1 MRRRR
6 IFIHGTNA
14 LVLTLLIL
22 GILAV
27 INYLSW
33 KIGSKLDVTR
43 ERLHSVSDQ
52 TIKVLNGLD
61 KDIEVLAFFKDVG
74 LDRLEFQEL
83 MGEYTGRSNRIKFR
97 FIDADKEP
105 GVARKYEIDEYGT
118 VVLSSG
124 DREIKVKVSD
134 PISGTIK
141 SNSEQELTNAL
152 IKLSSDKKKGVYF
165 LVGHGERD
173 INNNSDAGGLGKLKR
188 TLEEEGYEVGELLL
202 LRESIIPSKNSILII
217 PSPAKPLSEKELGD
231 IKKYLDEGGRAVF
244 LIEPRMGGDLVSLLK
259 DYGIEV
265 ENDIV
270 IDPSSKVVGG
280 GDVAPIV
287 AQYPNHRITDNFR
300 LATIFPFSRSINV
313 TSKDNV
319 TNQLIANTSQFSWSE
334 RNLSLFDQ
342 GTAQQDDGDK
352 PGPLGVAEVSEI
364 GEKSK
369 VAVFGSADFVSNRF
383 FGFSGNSD
391 LFLNTVHW
399 IVGDENLISI
409 RPKVAE
415 GGKLTITQN
424 QLTVI
429 FMVTVVLLPAI
440 VLFTGVGVWL
450 KRRNM

>member
-6 IFIHGTNA
+6 ILIHGTNA

-74 LDRLEFQEL
+74 LDRLEFREL

-141 SNSEQELTNAL
+141 NNTEQELTNAL

-217 PSPAKPLSEKELGD
+217 ASPAKPLSEKELGD

-287 AQYPNHRITDNFR
+287 AQYPNHGITDNFR

-319 TNQLIANTSQFSWSE
+319 TNKLIANTSQFSWSE

-342 GTAQQDDGDK
+342 GIAQQDDGDK

>member
-1 MRRRR
+1 MRRKR

-14 LVLTLLIL
+14 VVLTLLVL

-33 KIGSKLDVTR
+33 KVGSKIDVTR
-43 ERLHSVSDQ
+43 EKLHSVSDQ
-52 TIKVLNGLD
+52 TIKVLNGID
-61 KDIEVLAFFKDVG
+61 KDIEILAFFKDVG
-74 LDRLEFQEL
+74 GDRLEFQEL
-83 MGEYTGRSNRIKFR
+83 IDEYTRRSDKIKFR
-97 FIDADKEP
+97 FVDADKEP
-105 GVARKYEIDEYGT
+105 GIARKYGVDEYGT
-118 VVLSSG
+118 VVLSHG
-124 DREIKVKVSD
+124 NQVIKLKVAD
-134 PISGTIK
+134 PISGDIK
-141 SNSEQELTNAL
+141 KDAEQQLTNSL
-152 IKLSSDKKKGVYF
+152 IKLSSGKKKGVYF

-173 INNNSDAGGLGKLKR
+173 INNDSDEKGFGKLK
-188 TLEEEGYEVGELLL
+188 TALEGEGYDVGELLL

-217 PSPAKPLSEKELGD
+217 ASPTKPLSEKELGD
-231 IKKYLDEGGRAVF
+231 IKKYLDDGGRAVF
-244 LIEPRMGGDLVSLLK
+244 LLEPRVAGDLVSLLG

-270 IDPSSKVVGG
+270 IDPSSKMVGG

-287 AQYPNHRITDNFR
+287 AQYPNHEITADFR

-313 TSKDNV
+313 KSKDSAENK
-319 TNQLIANTSQFSWSE
+319 LIANTSQFSWSE

-342 GTAQQDDGDK
+342 GVAQQDAGDE
-352 PGPLGVAEVSEI
+352 PGPLGVAEVSQL
-364 GEKSK
+364 GEKSRI
-369 VAVFGSADFVSNRF
+369 AVFGSADFVSNRF

-399 IVGDENLISI
+399 IVGDEDLISI

-415 GGKLTITQN
+415 KGKLTITQN
-424 QLTVI
+424 QLTAI

-440 VLFTGVGVWL
+440 VLFSGIGVWL

>member
-1 MRRRR
+1 MRRKR

-33 KIGSKLDVTR
+33 KIGSKIDVTR

-52 TIKVLNGLD
+52 TIKVLNGIYND
-61 KDIEVLAFFKDVG
+61 VDVLAFFKDVG

-83 MGEYTGRSNRIKFR
+83 MGEYTGRNNRIKFR

-105 GVARKYEIDEYGT
+105 GVARKYGIDEYGT

-124 DREIKVKVSD
+124 EQEIKVKVAD
-134 PISGTIK
+134 PITGTIK
-141 SNSEQELTNAL
+141 NNSEQELTNAL

-165 LVGHGERD
+165 LVGHGERN
-173 INNNSDAGGLGKLKR
+173 INNNSDAGGLGKLR
-188 TLEEEGYEVGELLL
+188 RALEEEGYEVGELLL

-217 PSPAKPLSEKELGD
+217 ASPAKPLSEKELGD

-244 LIEPRMGGDLVSLLK
+244 LIEPRMGGDLVSLLQ

-265 ENDIV
+265 EDDIV
-270 IDPSSKVVGG
+270 IDPSSKMVGG

-287 AQYPNHRITDNFR
+287 AQYPNHEITDRFR
-300 LATIFPFSRSINV
+300 LATIFPFSRSIVV

-319 TNQLIANTSQFSWSE
+319 INNLIANTSQFSWSE

-342 GTAQQDDGDK
+342 GVAQQDDGDK

-383 FGFSGNSD
+383 FDFSGNSD

-415 GGKLTITQN
+415 EGKLTITQN
-424 QLTVI
+424 QLTAI
-429 FMVTVVLLPAI
+429 FMVTVVLLPSI
-440 VLFTGVGVWL
+440 VLFAGIGVWL

>member
-14 LVLTLLIL
+14 LVLTLLII

-33 KIGSKLDVTR
+33 KIGAKIDVTR

-61 KDIEVLAFFKDVG
+61 KDIDALAFFKDVG
-74 LDRLEFQEL
+74 LDRREFQEL
-83 MGEYTGRSNRIKFR
+83 MGEYTGRSNRIRFR

-105 GVARKYEIDEYGT
+105 GVARKYGIDEYGT

-124 DREIKVKVSD
+124 DREIKVKVAD
-134 PISGTIK
+134 PIAGTIK
-141 SNSEQELTNAL
+141 NNTEQELTNAL
-152 IKLSSDKKKGVYF
+152 IKLSSDKTKGVYF

-173 INNNSDAGGLGKLKR
+173 INSNSDAGGLGKLKR
-188 TLEEEGYEVGELLL
+188 ALEEEGYEVGELLL

-217 PSPAKPLSEKELGD
+217 ASPAKPLSEKELGD
-231 IKKYLDEGGRAVF
+231 IKQYLDKGGRAVF
-244 LIEPRMGGDLVSLLK
+244 LIEPRMGGDLVALLK

-270 IDPSSKVVGG
+270 IDPSSKMVGG

-287 AQYPNHRITDNFR
+287 AQYPNHEITDNFR

-313 TSKDNV
+313 NSNDNV
-319 TNQLIANTSQFSWSE
+319 KNKLIANTSQFSWSE

-342 GTAQQDDGDK
+342 GVAQQDDRDK

-383 FGFSGNSD
+383 FR
-391 LFLNTVHW
+391 
-399 IVGDENLISI
+399 E
-409 RPKVAE
+409 
-415 GGKLTITQN
+415 
-424 QLTVI
+424 
-429 FMVTVVLLPAI
+429 
-440 VLFTGVGVWL
+440 
-450 KRRNM
+450 

>member
-6 IFIHGTNA
+6 ILIHGTNA

-74 LDRLEFQEL
+74 LDRLEFREL

-118 VVLSSG
+118 VVLSSD

-141 SNSEQELTNAL
+141 NNTEQELTNAL
-152 IKLSSDKKKGVYF
+152 IKLSSDRKKGVYF

-217 PSPAKPLSEKELGD
+217 ASPAKPLSEKELGD

-287 AQYPNHRITDNFR
+287 AQYPNHGITDNFR

-319 TNQLIANTSQFSWSE
+319 TNKLIANTSQFSWSE

-342 GTAQQDDGDK
+342 GIAQQDDGDK

>member
-1 MRRRR
+1 MRRKR
-6 IFIHGTNA
+6 IFIHGMNA
-14 LVLTLLIL
+14 LVLTVLIV

-33 KIGSKLDVTR
+33 KIGSRIDVTR

-52 TIKVLNGLD
+52 TIKVLNGID
-61 KDIEVLAFFKDVG
+61 KDIDVLAFFKDVG
-74 LDRLEFQEL
+74 PDRLAFQEL
-83 MGEYTGRSNRIKFR
+83 MGEYTGRSKKINFR
-97 FIDADKEP
+97 FVDADKEP
-105 GVARKYEIDEYGT
+105 GVARKYGINEYGT
-118 VVLSSG
+118 VVLSTG
-124 DREIKVKVSD
+124 DREIKVKVAD
-134 PISGTIK
+134 PVSGSIK
-141 SNSEQELTNAL
+141 NNTEEELTNAL

-173 INNNSDAGGLGKLKR
+173 INDNSDAGGLGKLKR
-188 TLEEEGYEVGELLL
+188 ALEGEGYEVGELLL

-217 PSPAKPLSEKELGD
+217 ASPAKPLTEKELGD
-231 IKKYLDEGGRAVF
+231 IKKYLDEGGRAIF
-244 LIEPRMGGDLVSLLK
+244 LVEPRIAGDLVSLLK

-265 ENDIV
+265 QDDIV
-270 IDPSSKVVGG
+270 IDPSSKMVGG

-287 AQYPNHRITDNFR
+287 AQYPNHEITDNFR

-313 TSKDNV
+313 TVKDNV
-319 TNQLIANTSQFSWSE
+319 KNKLIGYTSQFSWSE

-342 GTAQQDDGDK
+342 GVAQQDDGDK

-364 GEKSK
+364 GENSR

-383 FGFSGNSD
+383 FDFSGNSD
-391 LFLNTVHW
+391 LFLNTTHW

-415 GGKLTITQN
+415 KGELTITQN

-429 FMVTVVLLPAI
+429 FMVTVILLPSI
-440 VLFTGVGVWL
+440 VLFSGIGVWL

>member
-1 MRRRR
+1 MSRKR

-14 LVLTLLIL
+14 LVLTVLIV
-22 GILAV
+22 GILVV

-33 KIGSKLDVTR
+33 KSGMRIDVTR

-52 TIKVLNGLD
+52 TIKVLNGVD
-61 KDIEVLAFFKDVG
+61 KDIDVLAFFKDVG
-74 LDRLEFQEL
+74 PDRLEFQEL
-83 MGEYTGRSNRIKFR
+83 IGEYTGKSSKIKFR
-97 FIDADKEP
+97 FVDADKEP
-105 GVARKYEIDEYGT
+105 GVARKYGVNDYGT

-124 DREIKVKVSD
+124 DREIKVKVAD
-134 PISGTIK
+134 PISGNLKDNT
-141 SNSEQELTNAL
+141 EEELTNAL

-173 INNNSDAGGLGKLKR
+173 INNDSDPRGLGKLKKA
-188 TLEEEGYEVGELLL
+188 LEEEGYEVGELLL

-217 PSPAKPLSEKELGD
+217 ASPAKPLTEKELGD
-231 IKKYLDEGGRAVF
+231 INKYLDQGGRAIF

-259 DYGIEV
+259 DYGVEV
-265 ENDIV
+265 EDDIV
-270 IDPSSKVVGG
+270 IDPSSKMVGG

-287 AQYPNHRITDNFR
+287 AQYPNHEITDNFR

-313 TSKDNV
+313 TGKDNV
-319 TNQLIANTSQFSWSE
+319 KNKLIANTSQFSWSE

-342 GTAQQDDGDK
+342 GIAQQDDGDK

-364 GEKSK
+364 GEKSR

-415 GGKLTITQN
+415 KGELTITQN

-429 FMVTVVLLPAI
+429 FMITVVLLPAI
-440 VLFTGVGVWL
+440 VLFSGIGVWL

>member
-6 IFIHGTNA
+6 ILIHGTNA

-83 MGEYTGRSNRIKFR
+83 MGEYIGRSHRIKFR

-105 GVARKYEIDEYGT
+105 GVARKYEIDDYGT

-141 SNSEQELTNAL
+141 NNTEQELTNAL

-217 PSPAKPLSEKELGD
+217 ASPAKPLSEKELGD

-244 LIEPRMGGDLVSLLK
+244 LLEPRLGGDLVSLLK

-270 IDPSSKVVGG
+270 IDPSSKMVGG

-287 AQYPNHRITDNFR
+287 AQYPNHGITDNFR

-319 TNQLIANTSQFSWSE
+319 TNKLIANTSQFSWSE

-342 GTAQQDDGDK
+342 GSAQQDDGDK

-429 FMVTVVLLPAI
+429 FMVTVVLFPAI

>member
-14 LVLTLLIL
+14 IVLTLLIL

-33 KIGSKLDVTR
+33 KVGSKIDVTR
-43 ERLHSVSDQ
+43 EKLHSVSDQ
-52 TIKVLNGLD
+52 TIKVLNGID
-61 KDIEVLAFFKDVG
+61 NDIDVLASFKDVG

-83 MGEYTGRSNRIKFR
+83 IDEYTGRSNRIKFR
-97 FIDADKEP
+97 FVDADKEP

-134 PISGTIK
+134 PISGNIK
-141 SNSEQELTNAL
+141 NDAEQQLTNAL

-217 PSPAKPLSEKELGD
+217 ASPAKPLSEKELGD

-270 IDPSSKVVGG
+270 IDPSSKMVGG

-287 AQYPNHRITDNFR
+287 AQYPNHGITDNFR

-319 TNQLIANTSQFSWSE
+319 TNKLIANTSQFSWSE

-429 FMVTVVLLPAI
+429 FMITVVLLPAI

>member
-83 MGEYTGRSNRIKFR
+83 MGEYTGRSHRIKVR

-105 GVARKYEIDEYGT
+105 GVARKYEIDDYGT
-118 VVLSSG
+118 VILSSG

-141 SNSEQELTNAL
+141 NNTEQELTNAL

-217 PSPAKPLSEKELGD
+217 ASPAKPLSEKELGD

-244 LIEPRMGGDLVSLLK
+244 LLEPRLGGDLVSLLK

-270 IDPSSKVVGG
+270 IDPSSKMVGG

-287 AQYPNHRITDNFR
+287 AQYPNHGITDNFR

-319 TNQLIANTSQFSWSE
+319 TNKLIANTSQFSWSE

-352 PGPLGVAEVSEI
+352 PGPLGVAEASEI

-429 FMVTVVLLPAI
+429 FMVTVVLFPAI
-440 VLFTGVGVWL
+440 VLFAGVGVWL